1 MQPETHYAKSG
12 DVNIAYQV
20 TGNGSLDLVLV
31 PGWVSHVEHA
41 WEEPSFAAFLH
52 RVASFS
58 RLIFLD
64 RRGTGLSDPV
74 AGLPTLEERMDDV
87 RAVMDAAGS
96 ERAALFGISEGGPM
110 CSLFAATYPERTTA
124 LVLYGTMARGTRDAD
139 YPWAGSD
146 DQAIRLLDRIDREWG
161 KGMTAKV
168 FAPSIAQEE
177 RQVQSWAQFERLAV
191 SPGAARVLVKMLLD
205 TDVRGVLPT
214 IQVPTLVVHRA
225 GDRVTP
231 VGGGRYIA
239 EQIPGAKYVE
249 LAGIDHFPWVGNS
262 DAVLDEV
269 EQFLTGVRH
278 GPEPDRVLA
287 TVMFA
292 DIVDSTEHAAAL
304 GDRGWRNVLDRYY
317 DETRK
322 YLRIFR
328 GREVDTAG
336 DGFFATFDGPARGIR
351 CACAIR
357 DAVADLGIAIR
368 AGLHTGECE
377 VVGDKVLGIA
387 VHLGARVAGC
397 AEANEVLVSRTVK
410 DLVAG
415 SGLGFVDRGAHA
427 LKGIPG
433 EWRLFAASEGAAE

>member
-20 TGNGSLDLVLV
+20 TGGGSLDLVLV

-41 WEEPSFAAFLH
+41 WEEPSFAGFLH

-124 LVLYGTMARGTRDAD
+124 LVLYGTIARGTRDAD
-139 YPWAGSD
+139 YPWAMSD
-146 DQAIRLLDRIDREWG
+146 EQAIQFLDRIEREWG

-168 FAPSIAQEE
+168 FAPSIAQDE
-177 RQVQSWAQFERLAV
+177 RQVRAWAQFERLAV
-191 SPGAARVLVKMLLD
+191 SPGAARILIRMLLD
-205 TDVRGVLPT
+205 TDVRSVLPT
-214 IQVPTLVVHRA
+214 IRIPTLVVHRV
-225 GDRVTP
+225 GDRAVS

-239 EQIPGAKYVE
+239 GQIPGAKYVE
-249 LAGIDHFPWVGNS
+249 LPGIDHFPWVGDS
-262 DAVLDEV
+262 DAILDEV
-269 EQFLTGVRH
+269 EEFLTGVRH

-287 TVMFA
+287 TVMFT
-292 DIVDSTEHAAAL
+292 DIVGSTEHAAAM
-304 GDRGWRNVLDRYY
+304 GDRRWRGVLDRYH

-322 YLRIFR
+322 FVRIFR

-357 DAVADLGIAIR
+357 DAVADLGISIR

-377 VVGDKVLGIA
+377 VAGDKILGIA
-387 VHLGARVAGC
+387 VHLGARVLGR
-397 AEANEVLVSRTVK
+397 AEPNEVLVSTTVK

-415 SGLGFVDRGAHA
+415 SGLGFVDRGVHA

-433 EWRLFAASEGAAE
+433 EWRLFAASDGAAK

>member
-287 TVMFA
+287 TVMFT